1 MITCI
6 RSGTSEVY
14 SINRFDNAQMAL
26 KRIKSDVV
34 PSGFAKKAVSS
45 VKLFVSNLSNLL
57 IDIFS
62 PIVAILSVKTSPTVL
77 VLSDCHMA
85 FSN

>member
-45 VKLFVSNLSNLL
+45 VKLFVS
-57 IDIFS
+57 
-62 PIVAILSVKTSPTVL
+62 ILNK
-77 VLSDCHMA
+77 
-85 FSN
+85 